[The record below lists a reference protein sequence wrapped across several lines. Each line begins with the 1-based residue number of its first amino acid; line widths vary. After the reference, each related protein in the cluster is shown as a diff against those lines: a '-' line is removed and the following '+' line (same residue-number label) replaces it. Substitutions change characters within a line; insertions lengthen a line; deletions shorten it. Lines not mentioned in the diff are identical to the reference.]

1 MSPIPSKEAIHRIAL
16 EVLKGGI
23 EKPKIEFKRWRKCQD
38 LAKVISA
45 IANTEGDSVNNPLFK
60 FPELKGDYG
69 MLILGVDDETGEVIG
84 LPDESPKWMRESKP
98 DAVGTQLKQK
108 LEKWI
113 EPVPHLDV
121 YVFDEENGRRWV
133 VVLIP
138 PSGPLRYLFKKNG
151 DGVSTGDWLVRRGT
165 RTERAN
171 ALDQQRYFEKLVLA
185 ASERVRMDEDRIM
198 RRIEL
203 LEEGVRRLQAPA
215 PSPTSETNTDGAG
228 RAEVS
233 ATDVHD
239 RPTSVQPPQVA
250 SHTVVPPSVALQRHL
265 AKPLDPTEQEVNRA
279 FDEWM
284 EALEGVGLR
293 WDYRPTNQEELAK
306 TVRTL
311 EEASYEVVR
320 SLAVLVAGDGE
331 GKYAPLVRERLEE
344 FALEHGRTLVD
355 VTYNRAA
362 AALHAYPGVL
372 IENALATVAHAH
384 KNASYLKMLKELRT
398 LDYNERPLPW
408 LPELRDRA
416 VFASDWINTLCR
428 QRMCDPISERIMGL
442 LLEDPG
448 LVREVL
454 PRRVRDLERLFTQA
468 ELVLSMIAL
477 ENTKDDPRGYFARY
491 VYVFGNVGRD
501 ACAMLEGDH
510 AHLDGLFD
518 GTLEEALRGLWRYFS
533 SLDGWLPCPKM
544 MLHSWPDCLEKPSE
558 E

>member
-1 MSPIPSKEAIHRIAL
+1 MAL
-16 EVLKGGI
+16 DLLRGGN
-23 EKPKIEFKRWRKCQD
+23 EKPKIEFKQWKDEQD
-38 LAKVISA
+38 LAKIVSA
-45 IANTEGDSVNNPLFK
+45 IANTEGDPVSNPLFK
-60 FPELKGDYG
+60 FPELEDDYG
-69 MLILGVDDETGEVIG
+69 MLILGVDDETGKVVG

-108 LEKWI
+108 LGKWI

-121 YVFDEENGRRWV
+121 YVFDEEAGRWIV
-133 VVLIP
+133 ILIH
-138 PSGPLRYLFKKNG
+138 PSNYLPHAFKKNA
-151 DGVSTGDWLVRRGT
+151 DGVTAGEWLARHDT
-165 RTERAN
+165 RTELANPADHQRLRERIARA
-171 ALDQQRYFEKLVLA
+171 AAEKIRKVESRLL
-185 ASERVRMDEDRIM
+185 E
-198 RRIEL
+198 RIEDI
-203 LEEGVRRLQAPA
+203 EGRLNELAKTSWA
-215 PSPTSETNTDGAG
+215 PSPVPASEAGATEPWPNFGNHSET
-228 RAEVS
+228 
-233 ATDVHD
+233 
-239 RPTSVQPPQVA
+239 
-250 SHTVVPPSVALQRHL
+250 VPPSVVLRRQL
-265 AKPLDPTEQEVNRA
+265 AKPLDPAEREVERA
-279 FDEWM
+279 FDGWM
-284 EALEGVGLR
+284 EALEDVELP
-293 WDYRPTNQEELAK
+293 WYYSPKNQEELAK